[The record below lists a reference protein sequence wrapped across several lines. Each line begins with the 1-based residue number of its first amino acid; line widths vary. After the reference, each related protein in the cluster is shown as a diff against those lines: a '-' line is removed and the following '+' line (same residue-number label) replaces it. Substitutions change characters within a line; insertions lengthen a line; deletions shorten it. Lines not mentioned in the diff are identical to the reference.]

1 MLGRPA
7 FAAVLSGAEDVVRA
21 TTDEVVTRLRAERAA
36 LSADPARLRQLVE
49 ELILPHVDFVTMA
62 EFVLAPRWSELSAG
76 ERACFRSGLR
86 QHLVT
91 RYAGLLRLYDEQ
103 AVSYATTPGSDG
115 RGTVVQTIALAEGPP
130 LVIGYRMQAAGEVWR
145 VVDFTVDG
153 ESLVEG
159 YRDQYRYEIGRVGIG
174 DFLRSFD
181 TCRER

>member
-1 MLGRPA
+1 M
-7 FAAVLSGAEDVVRA
+7 RA
-21 TTDEVVTRLRAERAA
+21 TTAEVVTRLRAERAA
-36 LSADPARLRQLVE
+36 LSADPARLQQLVE

-62 EFVLAPRWSELSAG
+62 ELVLAPRWSELSAG

-103 AVSYATTPGSDG
+103 AVSYARTPGSDG
-115 RGTVVQTIALAEGPP
+115 RGTVVQTIAVAEGPP

>member
-7 FAAVLSGAEDVVRA
+7 FAAALSGAEDVVRA
-21 TTDEVVTRLRAERAA
+21 TTGEVVTRLRAERAA
-36 LSADPARLRQLVE
+36 LSADPARLQQLVE

-62 EFVLAPRWSELSAG
+62 ELVLAPRWSELSAG

-103 AVSYATTPGSDG
+103 AVSYASTPGSDG
-115 RGTVVQTIALAEGPP
+115 RGTVVQTIAVAEGPP